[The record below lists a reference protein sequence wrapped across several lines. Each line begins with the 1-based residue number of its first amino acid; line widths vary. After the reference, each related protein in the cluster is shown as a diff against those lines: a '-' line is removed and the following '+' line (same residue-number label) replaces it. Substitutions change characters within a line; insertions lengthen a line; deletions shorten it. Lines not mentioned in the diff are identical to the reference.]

1 MFFSYHNE
9 FRWIT
14 LNGPLLSHFFKQAK
28 KHIILKQEVW
38 PKLESMINVLLQN
51 DQALK
56 TSSGKWLW
64 YLLIKE
70 ADCCAPTPGLR
81 EAEGRPGRLH
91 FLLSPLPRTHVAMGP
106 RILGCFVTCF
116 VCSWTFF
123 QVSECGFTSLFLIAE
138 CYRCSLIYFTDFL
151 WWTFRSIPISSKINN
166 VVMNIIV
173 LISFFDLFNSSHW
186 IYQNQMWL

>member
-1 MFFSYHNE
+1 MTQIRKYDKCLIAKWPGFGNK
-9 FRWIT
+9 FRKVT
-14 LNGPLLSHFFKQAK
+14 RVPSHQRS
-28 KHIILKQEVW
+28 W
-38 PKLESMINVLLQN
+38 
-51 DQALK
+51 
-56 TSSGKWLW
+56 
-64 YLLIKE
+64 
-70 ADCCAPTPGLR
+70 CCALTPGLR
-81 EAEGRPGRLH
+81 EVAGRPGQVH
-91 FLLSPLPRTHVAMGP
+91 FLFFPFPRTHVAMGP
-106 RILGCFVTCF
+106 RILGRFATCF

>member
-1 MFFSYHNE
+1 
-9 FRWIT
+9 
-14 LNGPLLSHFFKQAK
+14 
-28 KHIILKQEVW
+28 
-38 PKLESMINVLLQN
+38 MINVLLQN
-51 DQALK
+51 DQALE
-56 TSSGKWLW
+56 TSSGKWLG
-64 YLLIKE
+64 YLVIKE
-70 ADCCAPTPGLR
+70 ADAVLWPQAWERLQ
-81 EAEGRPGRLH
+81 ADLGRFIFYFFP
-91 FLLSPLPRTHVAMGP
+91 FPRTHVAMGP
-106 RILGCFVTCF
+106 RILGRFATCF